1 MVSSPTEP
9 HLHIEALRRWL
20 QREAPGQPV
29 ELIETHISWVL
40 LAGERAYKVK
50 KPVKMGFLDF
60 STRDARHRACLEEL
74 RLNQRLAPGL
84 YIAVVPITG
93 TPLDPRFTAE
103 GEPIDYAVRMRRFP
117 SGGLFSE
124 RLEAGQLQVSEVD
137 RLAECIADFHLA
149 APVADVSSPYGTPQ
163 VIESTTMQVLA
174 SLDQHEGASALAGLR
189 AWWRA
194 QSATLRPV
202 WEARRREGRV
212 REGHGDLHLANAT
225 LFEGDVVAFDC
236 IEFDPE
242 LRWIDVMSDVAFAVM
257 DFMAHGRRDLAFRFL
272 DGWLERTGDHGG
284 LAVLPSYLV
293 YRALVR
299 ALVARLRR
307 VAEPGAPDY
316 LALACRMASEGVN
329 ESGVAEQ
336 RAGMGAIKAQSTAVA
351 RATAS
356 ICNAEWAHSGVM
368 SGHVGF
374 VHTFSPSAARL
385 LITHG
390 VSGSGKTYMTQRL
403 LEQVGAI
410 RLRSDVE
417 RKRLFGLRPLER
429 SDPLARDSLYS
440 TEATRRTYDT
450 LLDKARQSLRAGFP
464 TIVDA
469 AFLRRH
475 ERADFERLAREL
487 GAPCTILHS
496 RADPAVL
503 RERIER
509 RLAGQRDASEADLAV
524 LERQLEFQEALTA
537 DEQRRAIEVDTRAGA
552 DLTAVGA
559 SWLAA
564 TAVRQDTSA
573 S

>member
-1 MVSSPTEP
+1 MSSSPTEP
-9 HLHIEALRRWL
+9 HVHIEALRRWL
-20 QREAPGQPV
+20 QRDAPEQPV
-29 ELIETHISWVL
+29 DLIETHISWVL
-40 LAGERAYKVK
+40 LAGARAYKVK

-60 STRDARHRACLEEL
+60 STLDARHRACLEEL

-84 YIAVVPITG
+84 YIDVVPISG

-124 RLEAGQLQVSEVD
+124 RLVAGQLQISEVD
-137 RLAECIADFHLA
+137 RLAERIAEFHLA
-149 APVADVSSPYGTPQ
+149 APAADVSSPYGTPQ

-174 SLDQHEGASALAGLR
+174 SLEQHEGAQALAGLR
-189 AWWRA
+189 PWWQA
-194 QSATLRPV
+194 QSAALRPV

-225 LFEGDVVAFDC
+225 LFERDVVAFDC
-236 IEFDPE
+236 IEFDPA

-272 DGWLERTGDHGG
+272 DGWLEHTGDHGG
-284 LAVLPSYLV
+284 LAVLPGYLV
-293 YRALVR
+293 YRAMVR

-307 VAEPGAPDY
+307 VADPGAPDY
-316 LALACRMASEGVN
+316 LGLAR
-329 ESGVAEQ
+329 
-336 RAGMGAIKAQSTAVA
+336 RLGAP
-351 RATAS
+351 
-356 ICNAEWAHSGVM
+356 G
-368 SGHVGF
+368 
-374 VHTFSPSAARL
+374 AARL

-390 VSGSGKTYMTQRL
+390 VSGSGKTHVSQHL
-403 LEQVGAI
+403 LEQAGAV

-417 RKRLFGLRPLER
+417 RKRLFGLRPLDR
-429 SDPLARDSLYS
+429 SDRLARDRLYS

-475 ERADFERLAREL
+475 ERADFEQLAREL
-487 GAPCTILHS
+487 GAPYTILHC
-496 RADPAVL
+496 RADPPVL
-503 RERIER
+503 RERVER

-537 DEQRRAIEVDTRAGA
+537 DEQRRAIEVDTRASA

-564 TAVRQDTSA
+564 TADA
-573 S
+573 PAP